1 MSYGPLPNLKLL
13 LFYGFALPANPSD
26 TVLFSFEVDRPLI
39 LSAALALDQ
48 AWECSVCM
56 REEMMRHNCSDA
68 KPFNTMYR
76 CHTCVVPSV
85 LEIMGWWP
93 L

>member
-39 LSAALALDQ
+39 LSAALA
-48 AWECSVCM
+48 
-56 REEMMRHNCSDA
+56 
-68 KPFNTMYR
+68 FG
-76 CHTCVVPSV
+76 PSLGV
-85 LEIMGWWP
+85 LGLYARGDDETQ
-93 L
+93 LF